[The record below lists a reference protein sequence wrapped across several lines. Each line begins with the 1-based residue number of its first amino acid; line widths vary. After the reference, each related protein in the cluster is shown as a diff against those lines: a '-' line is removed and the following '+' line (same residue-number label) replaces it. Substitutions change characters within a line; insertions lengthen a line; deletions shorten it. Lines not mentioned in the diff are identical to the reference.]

1 MSETDSVGESVGAER
16 DKTGRAGGFAGALGA
31 LLMIAGLVTMGS
43 LPDGDATAPQVYEF
57 FLQETGEVARP
68 AAMLA
73 VGLLLTLVMFATMRT
88 MMSARRGSSAAGG
101 AMLALGQ
108 IGIGLQVVALTM
120 IGVLTLRPEDA
131 DPGSSRAILDL
142 SELLAGISGAALAL
156 ALIAMALGIRRTPGL
171 LPARF
176 AEAALLAA
184 VGVAL
189 WTVRLFS
196 DAGAFAAD
204 SFLGS
209 TLGWLLLIAWVLAV
223 GVWLL
228 AIRPRRAPVLPRSEP
243 AAAESAPA
251 PAAPVSTPTPAPRK
265 QSREERAAER
275 MPPRTAPPPRL
286 PTPPSASPPQPRK
299 PFVPPPYPENTPGKP
314 LAPGGEEPKPT
325 ETDASPALKPAT
337 PPDEPATVPPEPES
351 GSTSEPNPEP
361 EPGPQP
367 QPNEPHPEPAADLD
381 EQQPDEKPSSRADDE
396 RLL

>member
-1 MSETDSVGESVGAER
+1 
-16 DKTGRAGGFAGALGA
+16 
-31 LLMIAGLVTMGS
+31 
-43 LPDGDATAPQVYEF
+43 
-57 FLQETGEVARP
+57 
-68 AAMLA
+68 MLA
-73 VGLLLTLVMFATMRT
+73 IGLLLTLVMFATMRT

-176 AEAALLAA
+176 SEAALLVA

-209 TLGWLLLIAWVLAV
+209 TLGWTAPDRLGARGRRLAARDPARARAVLPAGRPRPAPA
-223 GVWLL
+223 GVPSGRRGR
-228 AIRPRRAPVLPRSEP
+228 ATAAAPRPRRAR
-243 AAAESAPA
+243 SAPPSGCRRGPRRRTP
-251 PAAPVSTPTPAPRK
+251 PAHPRGAPR
-265 QSREERAAER
+265 
-275 MPPRTAPPPRL
+275 
-286 PTPPSASPPQPRK
+286 PRK
-299 PFVPPPYPENTPGKP
+299 PFVPPPIRRR
-314 LAPGGEEPKPT
+314 A
-325 ETDASPALKPAT
+325 DARRSPA
-337 PPDEPATVPPEPES
+337 PPDEPATASRSPSPASSPEPNRERH
-351 GSTSEPNPEP
+351 GSVRAR
-361 EPGPQP
+361 GP
-367 QPNEPHPEPAADLD
+367 
-381 EQQPDEKPSSRADDE
+381 SR
-396 RLL
+396 RT